1 MSDKVPM
8 TVVGAQ
14 RLRDELQRLKSV
26 ERPAVIEAIAE
37 ARAKGD
43 LSENAEYDAAK
54 EQQAFIEGRIR
65 EVEDFIA
72 RAQVIDPKTLNTG
85 GRIVF
90 AATVDLEDAEGQEIT
105 YQIVGDAEAD
115 IKENKISISS
125 PIARALIGKHVDDVV
140 EVRAPGGNREY
151 TILAVRY
158 E

>member
-8 TVVGAQ
+8 TVIGAQ
-14 RLRDELQRLKSV
+14 RLREELQRLKSV

-65 EVEDFIA
+65 EVEDFLA

-85 GRIVF
+85 GKIVF
-90 AATVDLEDAEGQEIT
+90 AATVELEDAEGKEVT

-125 PIARALIGKHVDDVV
+125 PIARALIGKHEGDLV
-140 EVRAPGGNREY
+140 EVRAPAGAREY